1 VVLELIV
8 GGIVLLGGVALV
20 YFSTDTIGMS
30 LGVVHAILGLMAF
43 PAGYLLLTGK
53 PGARTLTLGVDAA
66 IIAFSIVSEIILST
80 VGSLPSGPFLDS
92 IVGTAVAVL
101 IAAIIVYELM
111 ITSFKPVRVAHTESA
126 GPGTPSLAGKIG
138 TFNLTASKSL
148 LEAPGTRTAD
158 EKRHPFADLRS
169 SGLLN
174 GKVAIITGGSR
185 GIGAASARIFAASG
199 ARVVLAARDKNAIAT
214 VAKDILSAGV
224 QAVAVPTDVGDPVS
238 VERLVQ
244 QALDAYGRLDAAFN
258 NAGDG
263 HMPTPL
269 ADVKVEDFERAIRV
283 NLTGVFLSMKYEI
296 PAMLRNGGGGAI
308 VNMSSTAGLNGV
320 KGIAGYVAGKH
331 GIIGLTKT
339 AALDYAQ
346 HNIRINAVAPGPILT
361 DRLKQLKNRDQ
372 VALAVP
378 IRRIGQPEEV
388 AYTAAWLCSEQA
400 SFITGATIPIDGG
413 RMAGIA

>member
-1 VVLELIV
+1 MFTLT
-8 GGIVLLGGVALV
+8 ALV
-20 YFSTDTIGMS
+20 D
-30 LGVVHAILGLMAF
+30 
-43 PAGYLLLTGK
+43 
-53 PGARTLTLGVDAA
+53 
-66 IIAFSIVSEIILST
+66 
-80 VGSLPSGPFLDS
+80 
-92 IVGTAVAVL
+92 
-101 IAAIIVYELM
+101 
-111 ITSFKPVRVAHTESA
+111 
-126 GPGTPSLAGKIG
+126 
-138 TFNLTASKSL
+138 L
-148 LEAPGTRTAD
+148 LESSGKKVTDKEQHTFTNLPA
-158 EKRHPFADLRS
+158 

-174 GKVAIITGGSR
+174 GKVAIITGASR

-199 ARVVLAARDKNAIAT
+199 AKVVLAARDEDAT
-214 VAKDILSAGV
+214 AALAKDILSTGG
-224 QAVAVPTDVGDPVS
+224 QAVAVPTDVGDPPS

-244 QALDAYGRLDAAFN
+244 RALDVYGRLDAAFN

-269 ADVKVEDFERAIRV
+269 ADIKVEDFERAVRV

-296 PAMLRNGGGGAI
+296 PAMLRSGGGAI

-346 HNIRINAVAPGPILT
+346 LNIRVNAIAPGPILIH
-361 DRLKQLKNRDQ
+361 RLKQLKSRDQ
-372 VALAVP
+372 VASAVP
-378 IRRIGQPEEV
+378 MRRIGEPEEV

-413 RMAGIA
+413 RLAGIA

>member
-1 VVLELIV
+1 
-8 GGIVLLGGVALV
+8 
-20 YFSTDTIGMS
+20 M
-30 LGVVHAILGLMAF
+30 
-43 PAGYLLLTGK
+43 
-53 PGARTLTLGVDAA
+53 
-66 IIAFSIVSEIILST
+66 
-80 VGSLPSGPFLDS
+80 
-92 IVGTAVAVL
+92 
-101 IAAIIVYELM
+101 
-111 ITSFKPVRVAHTESA
+111 
-126 GPGTPSLAGKIG
+126 
-138 TFNLTASKSL
+138 TASKSL
-148 LEAPGTRTAD
+148 SEAPGTRTAD

-214 VAKDILSAGV
+214 VAKDILSAGG

-258 NAGDG
+258 NEGDG
-263 HMPTPL
+263 HTPTPL

-283 NLTGVFLSMKYEI
+283 NVTGVFLSMKYEI
-296 PAMLRNGGGGAI
+296 PAMLRNGGGAI

-346 HNIRINAVAPGPILT
+346 LNIRVNAIAPGPILV
-361 DRLKQLKNRDQ
+361 DRLKQVKNRDQ

-378 IRRIGQPEEV
+378 IRRIGEPEEV

>member
-1 VVLELIV
+1 
-8 GGIVLLGGVALV
+8 
-20 YFSTDTIGMS
+20 
-30 LGVVHAILGLMAF
+30 
-43 PAGYLLLTGK
+43 
-53 PGARTLTLGVDAA
+53 
-66 IIAFSIVSEIILST
+66 
-80 VGSLPSGPFLDS
+80 
-92 IVGTAVAVL
+92 
-101 IAAIIVYELM
+101 M
-111 ITSFKPVRVAHTESA
+111 I
-126 GPGTPSLAGKIG
+126 
-138 TFNLTASKSL
+138 ASKSL
-148 LEAPGTRTAD
+148 LQPSSTRTAD
-158 EKRHPFADLRS
+158 EKRHPFAGLRP

-174 GKVAIITGGSR
+174 GKVAIITGASR

-199 ARVVLAARDKNAIAT
+199 AKVVLAARDKNAIAT
-214 VAKDILSAGV
+214 VAKDILSAGG

-244 QALDAYGRLDAAFN
+244 QALDVYGRLDAAFN

-296 PAMLRNGGGGAI
+296 PAMLRNGGGAI

-320 KGIAGYVAGKH
+320 RGMAGYVASKH

-346 HNIRINAVAPGPILT
+346 LNIRVNAIAPGPILT
-361 DRLKQLKNRDQ
+361 DRLKQMKNREQ

-378 IRRIGQPEEV
+378 IRRIGAPEEV
-388 AYTAAWLCSEQA
+388 AYTAAWLCSDQA

-413 RMAGIA
+413 RLAGVA

>member
-1 VVLELIV
+1 MFTLT
-8 GGIVLLGGVALV
+8 ALV
-20 YFSTDTIGMS
+20 D
-30 LGVVHAILGLMAF
+30 
-43 PAGYLLLTGK
+43 
-53 PGARTLTLGVDAA
+53 
-66 IIAFSIVSEIILST
+66 
-80 VGSLPSGPFLDS
+80 
-92 IVGTAVAVL
+92 
-101 IAAIIVYELM
+101 
-111 ITSFKPVRVAHTESA
+111 
-126 GPGTPSLAGKIG
+126 
-138 TFNLTASKSL
+138 L
-148 LEAPGTRTAD
+148 LESSGKKVTDKEQHTFTNLPA
-158 EKRHPFADLRS
+158 

-174 GKVAIITGGSR
+174 GKVAIITGASR

-199 ARVVLAARDKNAIAT
+199 AKVVLAARDEDAT
-214 VAKDILSAGV
+214 AALAKDILSTGG
-224 QAVAVPTDVGDPVS
+224 QAVAVPTDVGDPPS

-244 QALDAYGRLDAAFN
+244 RALDVYGRLDAAFN

-269 ADVKVEDFERAIRV
+269 ADIKVEDFERAVRV

-296 PAMLRNGGGGAI
+296 PAMLRNGGGAI

-346 HNIRINAVAPGPILT
+346 DNIRINAIAPGPILT

-378 IRRIGQPEEV
+378 MRRTGEPEEV
-388 AYTAAWLCSEQA
+388 AYIAAWLCSEQA

-413 RMAGIA
+413 RLAGIG

>member
-1 VVLELIV
+1 MFTLT
-8 GGIVLLGGVALV
+8 ALV
-20 YFSTDTIGMS
+20 D
-30 LGVVHAILGLMAF
+30 
-43 PAGYLLLTGK
+43 
-53 PGARTLTLGVDAA
+53 
-66 IIAFSIVSEIILST
+66 
-80 VGSLPSGPFLDS
+80 
-92 IVGTAVAVL
+92 
-101 IAAIIVYELM
+101 
-111 ITSFKPVRVAHTESA
+111 
-126 GPGTPSLAGKIG
+126 
-138 TFNLTASKSL
+138 L
-148 LEAPGTRTAD
+148 LESSGKKVTDKEQHTFTNLPA
-158 EKRHPFADLRS
+158 

-174 GKVAIITGGSR
+174 GKVAIITGASR
-185 GIGAASARIFAASG
+185 GIGAASVRIFAASG
-199 ARVVLAARDKNAIAT
+199 AKVVLAARDEDAT
-214 VAKDILSAGV
+214 AALAKDILSTGG
-224 QAVAVPTDVGDPVS
+224 QAVAVPTDVGDPPS

-244 QALDAYGRLDAAFN
+244 RALDVYGRLDAAFN

-269 ADVKVEDFERAIRV
+269 ADIKVEDFERAVRV

-346 HNIRINAVAPGPILT
+346 HNIRINAIAPGPILT

-378 IRRIGQPEEV
+378 IRRIGQPE
-388 AYTAAWLCSEQA
+388 
-400 SFITGATIPIDGG
+400 
-413 RMAGIA
+413 

>member
-1 VVLELIV
+1 
-8 GGIVLLGGVALV
+8 
-20 YFSTDTIGMS
+20 
-30 LGVVHAILGLMAF
+30 
-43 PAGYLLLTGK
+43 
-53 PGARTLTLGVDAA
+53 VD
-66 IIAFSIVSEIILST
+66 
-80 VGSLPSGPFLDS
+80 
-92 IVGTAVAVL
+92 
-101 IAAIIVYELM
+101 
-111 ITSFKPVRVAHTESA
+111 
-126 GPGTPSLAGKIG
+126 
-138 TFNLTASKSL
+138 L
-148 LEAPGTRTAD
+148 LESSGKKITDKEQRSFTN
-158 EKRHPFADLRS
+158 LRA

-174 GKVAIITGGSR
+174 GKVAIITGASR

-199 ARVVLAARDKNAIAT
+199 AKVVLAARDAGAIAT
-214 VAKDILSAGV
+214 VAKDILSTGG
-224 QAVAVPTDVGDPVS
+224 QAVAMPTDVRDSMS

-244 QALDAYGRLDAAFN
+244 QTLDVYGRLDVTFN

-296 PAMLRNGGGGAI
+296 PAMLRSGGGAI

-346 HNIRINAVAPGPILT
+346 LNIRVNAIAPGPILT
-361 DRLKQLKNRDQ
+361 DRLKQVKNRDQ

-378 IRRIGQPEEV
+378 IRRIGEPEEV

-413 RMAGIA
+413 RLAGIA